1 MRARRHTAAAPI
13 LSLLLA
19 VAASRPVSAAGS
31 SLWSAGPTTLRSS
44 ADGYTVATTRGERPL
59 ALPAGVEVEELF
71 ALRQGAFLSARAP
84 VSPAGDRRRDL
95 YLGLVDDSGWHALP
109 SPEMD
114 DEAAKVR
121 ENAVPLASTAGDLE
135 AVAWLEG
142 ADRQSYAV
150 RFSTWDGLRW
160 SPPETVAPAAAG
172 SQMALGAATLADG
185 TKLLVWSRFDGHDDE
200 IVASRWS
207 DGAWSPA
214 RPLAADNAVPDI
226 TPSVVAVAGGA
237 LAAWSRY
244 DGHDY
249 RVVLSRF
256 DGREWSAPAWAGPA
270 GSTYPA
276 LQRSA
281 RTDRAPAGEAAVWM
295 TYASARDRGW
305 TIVELDSRGRSL
317 RRGRVADAPS
327 ARPAL
332 APQPGG
338 ELRLRWADSESD
350 VDLQ

>member
-1 MRARRHTAAAPI
+1 M
-13 LSLLLA
+13 
-19 VAASRPVSAAGS
+19 
-31 SLWSAGPTTLRSS
+31 
-44 ADGYTVATTRGERPL
+44 
-59 ALPAGVEVEELF
+59 
-71 ALRQGAFLSARAP
+71 
-84 VSPAGDRRRDL
+84 
-95 YLGLVDDSGWHALP
+95 
-109 SPEMD
+109 
-114 DEAAKVR
+114 
-121 ENAVPLASTAGDLE
+121 
-135 AVAWLEG
+135 
-142 ADRQSYAV
+142 
-150 RFSTWDGLRW
+150 
-160 SPPETVAPAAAG
+160 
-172 SQMALGAATLADG
+172 
-185 TKLLVWSRFDGHDDE
+185 
-200 IVASRWS
+200 ASRWS

-256 DGREWSAPAWAGPA
+256 DGREWSAPAGRP
-270 GSTYPA
+270 GRLDLT
-276 LQRSA
+276 RHCSA
-281 RTDRAPAGEAAVWM
+281 PRTDRARPARRAVWM